1 MPSFADRCCVVWSA
15 TLVPPAAG
23 AEVDGA
29 ALEAAAA
36 EAARAEMRAC
46 LDAARRA
53 L

>member
-1 MPSFADRCCVVWSA
+1 MVWSA